1 MAKGSFA
8 SDTFEKLAEFGQSTA
23 KKTVKSVV
31 QTFNP
36 IKILENTNRSISE
49 NGEEEAFK
57 NAEKNKGK
65 GATPLNFDKLQNKYK
80 DQDKIKQEALR
91 LRLFQLVKSGEERV
105 VETEKREQEE
115 KKQKEAY
122 EHRQKKQQEQQKKQ
136 QEQQADIPKGKVR
149 KSIFS
154 AKKVAER
161 QQVEVKANSGK
172 Q

>member
-1 MAKGSFA
+1 MVKGSFA

-23 KKTVKSVV
+23 KKTVKSVA

-36 IKILENTNRSISE
+36 IKILESANSSTSE
-49 NGEEEAFK
+49 NGEEEALK
-57 NAEKNKGK
+57 NYEQNKGK
-65 GATPLNFDKLQNKYK
+65 GITPLNFDKLQGKYK
-80 DQDKIKQEALR
+80 DQDKVKQEALR
-91 LRLFQLVKSGEERV
+91 LKLFRLVKSGEERV
-105 VETEKREQEE
+105 VEAEKRDQEE

-122 EHRQKKQQEQQKKQ
+122 EQRQKKQQEQQKKQ
-136 QEQQADIPKGKVR
+136 QEQEADIPKGKVR

-161 QQVEVKANSGK
+161 QQIEVKANSGK